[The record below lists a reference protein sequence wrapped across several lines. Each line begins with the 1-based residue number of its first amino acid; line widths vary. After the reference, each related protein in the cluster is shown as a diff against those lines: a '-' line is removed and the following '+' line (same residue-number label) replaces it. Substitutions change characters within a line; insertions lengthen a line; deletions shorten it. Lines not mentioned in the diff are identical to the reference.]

1 MLTSIEQSRKALEII
16 TKAFKITKNIPL
28 DTRFIVN
35 SLSTL
40 DTEIPMK
47 YRYNGLV
54 FFVVDAKINDGT
66 TTIVS
71 ENKIDGTIGK
81 GPTTGNETLSGILY
95 CFESDLT
102 KPIPLHDLVLRF
114 IIQQIGGYNNNWTNL
129 ISDLNHTYAKA
140 GSIINVKDLGISV
153 IFDGNNWKY
162 FNGIYT
168 INKIEDWNT
177 VPNQLKETNKLVK
190 VGNENKIILS
200 DKTLSD
206 EVIKVDSIPDT
217 PENFRFYIINGYLYY
232 SIGGNVYPVS
242 DKIKIFYNTK
252 LIIGDNTF
260 THNFNSKLLSTYCL
274 INEAIDNQIIN
285 DDYKN
290 REFPL
295 EHIVVNE
302 NSINI
307 KSSVQINNCDIVLI
321 SKI

>member
-54 FFVVDAKINDGT
+54 FFVVDAKINNGT

-114 IIQQIGGYNNNWTNL
+114 IIRQIGEYNNNWTNL

-177 VPNQLKETNKLVK
+177 VPNQLKETNRLVK

-206 EVIKVDSIPDT
+206 EVIKVDSIPDI
-217 PENFRFYIINGYLYY
+217 PENFRFYLINGYLYY

-260 THNFNSKLLSTYCL
+260 THNFNSKLLNTYCL

>member
-285 DDYKN
+285 DAYKN

>member
-28 DTRFIVN
+28 DVRFIVN

-66 TTIVS
+66 TIVS

-95 CFESDLT
+95 CFESDLS

-114 IIQQIGGYNNNWTNL
+114 IIRQIGGYNNNWTNL

-153 IFDGNNWKY
+153 IFDGNDWKY

-168 INKIEDWNT
+168 INTIEDWNT
-177 VPNQLKETNKLVK
+177 VPNQLKETNRLVK

-206 EVIKVDSIPDT
+206 EVIKVDSIPDI
-217 PENFRFYIINGYLYY
+217 PENFRFYLINGYLYY

-242 DKIKIFYNTK
+242 DKIKIFYDTK

-285 DDYKN
+285 NDYKN

-295 EHIVVNE
+295 EHIIIDE

-307 KSSVQINNCDIVLI
+307 KSSVQINNCNIILI

>member
-66 TTIVS
+66 TTIIS

-168 INKIEDWNT
+168 INKIGDWNT

-217 PENFRFYIINGYLYY
+217 PENFRFYLINGYLYY

>member
-28 DTRFIVN
+28 DVRFIVN

-66 TTIVS
+66 NIIS
-71 ENKIDGTIGK
+71 DDKIDSTIGK
-81 GPTTGNETLSGILY
+81 GPTTGNDTLSGILY
-95 CFESDLT
+95 CFESDLS

-114 IIQQIGGYNNNWTNL
+114 IIRQIGGYNNNWTNL

-140 GSIINVKDLGISV
+140 GSIINIKDLGITV
-153 IFDGNNWKY
+153 IFDGNDWKY
-162 FNGIYT
+162 FNGVYT
-168 INKIEDWNT
+168 INTIEDWNT

-200 DKTLSD
+200 DKTLSN
-206 EVIKVDSIPDT
+206 EIIKVDSIPDI
-217 PENFRFYIINGYLYY
+217 PENNRFYNINDYIYY
-232 SIGGNVYPVS
+232 SIGGNVYPIS
-242 DKIKIFYNTK
+242 DKILVINNKELN
-252 LIIGDNTF
+252 IGDNIIN
-260 THNFNSKLLSTYCL
+260 HNFNSKLLNVYCL
-274 INEAIDNQIIN
+274 INIASDNQILNNKYIN
-285 DDYKN
+285 H
-290 REFPL
+290 EFPL

-307 KSSVQINNCDIVLI
+307 KSSIQINNCNIVLI

>member
-28 DTRFIVN
+28 DVRFIVN

-66 TTIVS
+66 TIVS

-95 CFESDLT
+95 CFESDLS

-114 IIQQIGGYNNNWTNL
+114 IIRQIGGYNNNWTNL

-153 IFDGNNWKY
+153 IFDGNDWKY

-168 INKIEDWNT
+168 INTIEDWNT
-177 VPNQLKETNKLVK
+177 VPNQLKETNRLVK

-206 EVIKVDSIPDT
+206 EVIKVDSIPDI
-217 PENFRFYIINGYLYY
+217 PENCRFYLINGYLYY
-232 SIGGNVYPVS
+232 SIGGIQY
-242 DKIKIFYNTK
+242 
-252 LIIGDNTF
+252 
-260 THNFNSKLLSTYCL
+260 
-274 INEAIDNQIIN
+274 
-285 DDYKN
+285 
-290 REFPL
+290 
-295 EHIVVNE
+295 
-302 NSINI
+302 
-307 KSSVQINNCDIVLI
+307 LI
-321 SKI
+321 S